1 MTTSDHEFGQG
12 DCGANAAAYLLGALE
27 SGEAETFRRHLTTCV
42 VCRDEVA
49 TLQAVADAL
58 PVAAP
63 QQAPPRRLKRAV
75 MSSIRK
81 EPRTREAAA
90 RRRLRFAPARL
101 AFVVSVALIAAA
113 AIGGGIELSSGG
125 SGGPGGVRVVRASVL
140 APGASAVVRLSS
152 GHAELI
158 VRHLPA
164 PPVGKIYEVWLERNG
179 GAPSPTKALF
189 GVTSTGAGA
198 VDVPG
203 NMHGVSRVLVTPEPL
218 GGSPL
223 PTHAPVIVARL
234 S

>member
-12 DCGANAAAYLLGALE
+12 DCGADAAAYLLGALE
-27 SGEAETFRRHLTTCV
+27 SGEAERFRRHLATCV

-49 TLQAVADAL
+49 TLQAVVDAL

-63 QQAPPRRLKRAV
+63 QQVPPRRLKRAV

-81 EPRTREAAA
+81 EPRTREAVAG
-90 RRRLRFAPARL
+90 RHLRPAPARL
-101 AFVVSVALIAAA
+101 ALAASVALILAV

-125 SGGPGGVRVVRASVL
+125 PSGVRVVRASVL

-152 GHAELI
+152 NHAELI
-158 VRHLPA
+158 VHHLPA
-164 PPVGKIYEVWLERNG
+164 PPAGKIYEVWLERDG
-179 GAPSPTKALF
+179 RAPSPTNALF
-189 GVTSTGAGA
+189 GVTSAGAGA

-203 NMHGVSRVLVTPEPL
+203 DMHGVSRVLVTPEPL
-218 GGSPL
+218 GGSL
-223 PTHAPVIVARL
+223 QPTHAPVIVAQL